1 MNIQGGWALIRKSL
15 FSYMSGRGFFWT
27 LVLGWMMGPL
37 VYMFVWTTAANQE
50 TIAGFQKGDFIFYY
64 LCLIV
69 VNQFTYPVSNWTV
82 GDTIRTGVFSSWLLR
97 PIPAIYEAIATDMAT
112 KIVCMPF
119 ALTMV
124 ALLGVL
130 LRPSFT
136 FSLSHLLAFIPA
148 LVLAQCLRF
157 MLAYALALLALWSN
171 RADALLAL
179 NDTLVFLL
187 AGLVAPTALLPDL
200 LQQVA
205 TVLPYRYMI
214 GFPIELLM
222 GRLGYAEMWIG
233 FGWQLGWLMVI
244 LLVHRLV
251 WRQGIR
257 RYTAVGG

>member
-27 LVLGWMMGPL
+27 LVLGWMIGPL
-37 VYMFVWTTAANQE
+37 VYMFVWTTATSQE
-50 TIAGFQKGDFIFYY
+50 NIGGFQKGDFIFYY
-64 LCLIV
+64 LCIIL

-82 GDTIRTGVFSSWLLR
+82 GDIIRSGAFSSWLLR
-97 PIPAIYEAIATDMAT
+97 PVPAIYEAIATDMAT

-119 ALTMV
+119 ALAMV
-124 ALLGVL
+124 AGLGL
-130 LRPSFT
+130 ILRPSFT
-136 FSLSHLLAFIPA
+136 LSWPHLLAFIPA
-148 LVLAQCLRF
+148 LVLAQALRF
-157 MLAYALALLALWSN
+157 MLAYVLALLALWSN

-187 AGLVAPTALLPDL
+187 AGMVAPTALLPAV
-200 LQQVA
+200 LQPAA

-222 GRLGYAEMWIG
+222 GRLSYAEMWAA
-233 FGWQLGWLMVI
+233 FGWQLGWLGLM
-244 LLVHRLV
+244 LLAHQLV